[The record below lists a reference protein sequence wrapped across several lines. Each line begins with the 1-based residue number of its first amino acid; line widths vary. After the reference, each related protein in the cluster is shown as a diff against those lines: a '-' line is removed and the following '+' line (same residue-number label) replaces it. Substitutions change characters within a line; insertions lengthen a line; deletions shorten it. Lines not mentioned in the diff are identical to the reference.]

1 MSNLSPKSP
10 PARAIARVWRSL
22 RREVICFCPQ
32 AIARGLLTCASVVA
46 ISELSAASRP
56 VDTRSCLND
65 SIVSISDN
73 ASGPRPHISRI
84 ALTAEENAAPLDM
97 VVSLRMRNF
106 AELES
111 RIQAGQL
118 VSKAEM
124 EARYLPLQTDFALVA
139 AWLTGQ
145 GFTLT
150 LQDAN
155 HTNVFVRGTVA
166 NTSRAL
172 GVTFARVA
180 TSDGEF
186 SSAVS
191 APYLPKELSSAVL
204 GIVGL
209 QPHIRMHTPQRQVT
223 AGTEIG
229 SAATPADMLAYYHT
243 PTNYDGT
250 GQTIAIIM
258 SAAPL
263 TSDLTSFWQAIGSS
277 YSLSKYTLVNVT
289 GGPTTASQSDS
300 VGEATLDTE
309 WATSAAPG
317 ANVRL
322 YAIPSLNLSG
332 LFAAC
337 TQIMNDGGVQ
347 VVSYSAYSHEDDISN
362 STLQSGTQ
370 EAAQMAASGITI
382 LACSGDGGSNPNPT
396 SGDNGYSTSNP
407 LTVSYPASDPNV
419 TGVGGTT
426 ATFDVNWNV
435 TSESV
440 WSEIGIEST
449 NPMASGG
456 GVSTYFMR
464 PSWQKGSGVPQ
475 GTLRCVPDVGA
486 MAAADPLAGGSTG
499 AFVFLNGQDTGF
511 VGTSLSTP
519 IWAGVVAMMDQ
530 YRSVLGLP
538 SIGLLNRWVYA
549 LNGSNA
555 FNDITRGNNGAYQ
568 AGPGYDRCTGIGTPN
583 ISRLMLLSAEEI
595 TQVGAPANPVSPG
608 SPVTMSVT
616 PQISSST
623 YQWKLNGVNIPGAT
637 GSVLTISSV
646 SSSNSGMYSCV
657 ITNDQFGSLSYNL
670 GTLNV
675 TGSTARLINISTRA
689 QVGTGGNILIPGF
702 VIGGDG
708 TETLLIRADGPSLT
722 AFGVSGVLAAPSL
735 ILTSQATGAT
745 IATNTGWGTGPN
757 ADQIASVA
765 AQVGAFA
772 FANGSADCAVIATLQ
787 PGGYT
792 VQVSGVGN
800 TTGVAL
806 AEVYEVSYTGTARLI
821 NIATRA
827 FVGTGGNI
835 IIPGFVIGGTGNEE
849 LLVRGDGPSLTA
861 FGVTGALAQP
871 SLTVTAQSNGSS
883 IGSNTSWGTN
893 SNLSQLA
900 SISASVGAFTL
911 VSGSADS
918 ALVVDLQPG
927 GYTMQISGVNNSTG
941 VALAEVYEVP

>member
-1 MSNLSPKSP
+1 
-10 PARAIARVWRSL
+10 
-22 RREVICFCPQ
+22 
-32 AIARGLLTCASVVA
+32 
-46 ISELSAASRP
+46 
-56 VDTRSCLND
+56 
-65 SIVSISDN
+65 
-73 ASGPRPHISRI
+73 
-84 ALTAEENAAPLDM
+84 
-97 VVSLRMRNF
+97 
-106 AELES
+106 
-111 RIQAGQL
+111 
-118 VSKAEM
+118 
-124 EARYLPLQTDFALVA
+124 
-139 AWLTGQ
+139 
-145 GFTLT
+145 
-150 LQDAN
+150 
-155 HTNVFVRGTVA
+155 
-166 NTSRAL
+166 
-172 GVTFARVA
+172 
-180 TSDGEF
+180 
-186 SSAVS
+186 
-191 APYLPKELSSAVL
+191 
-204 GIVGL
+204 
-209 QPHIRMHTPQRQVT
+209 
-223 AGTEIG
+223 
-229 SAATPADMLAYYHT
+229 
-243 PTNYDGT
+243 
-250 GQTIAIIM
+250 
-258 SAAPL
+258 
-263 TSDLTSFWQAIGSS
+263 
-277 YSLSKYTLVNVT
+277 
-289 GGPTTASQSDS
+289 
-300 VGEATLDTE
+300 
-309 WATSAAPG
+309 
-317 ANVRL
+317 
-322 YAIPSLNLSG
+322 
-332 LFAAC
+332 
-337 TQIMNDGGVQ
+337 
-347 VVSYSAYSHEDDISN
+347 
-362 STLQSGTQ
+362 
-370 EAAQMAASGITI
+370 
-382 LACSGDGGSNPNPT
+382 
-396 SGDNGYSTSNP
+396 
-407 LTVSYPASDPNV
+407 
-419 TGVGGTT
+419 
-426 ATFDVNWNV
+426 
-435 TSESV
+435 
-440 WSEIGIEST
+440 
-449 NPMASGG
+449 
-456 GVSTYFMR
+456 
-464 PSWQKGSGVPQ
+464 
-475 GTLRCVPDVGA
+475 
-486 MAAADPLAGGSTG
+486 
-499 AFVFLNGQDTGF
+499 
-511 VGTSLSTP
+511 
-519 IWAGVVAMMDQ
+519 
-530 YRSVLGLP
+530 
-538 SIGLLNRWVYA
+538 
-549 LNGSNA
+549 
-555 FNDITRGNNGAYQ
+555 
-568 AGPGYDRCTGIGTPN
+568 
-583 ISRLMLLSAEEI
+583 
-595 TQVGAPANPVSPG
+595 
-608 SPVTMSVT
+608 
-616 PQISSST
+616 
-623 YQWKLNGVNIPGAT
+623 
-637 GSVLTISSV
+637 V